1 MLFSVE
7 AELLPLVEPELPE
20 VALFEEVL
28 PLDRLLLTEVV
39 NIAINTNI
47 PILKTRIV
55 VPQTAFPILLKN
67 HVYGFLVIGMSFT
80 IRIFLFLPIVAKIDI
95 SPIKKMMLLTAAN
108 AINTIS
114 FVSANIGQKQLGTIP
129 STVISQDSSTI
140 LNHVFVSI
148 FSYDSISF
156 SYSTLWASLYSV
168 ILSLNKM
175 PS

>member
-1 MLFSVE
+1 
-7 AELLPLVEPELPE
+7 
-20 VALFEEVL
+20 
-28 PLDRLLLTEVV
+28 
-39 NIAINTNI
+39 
-47 PILKTRIV
+47 
-55 VPQTAFPILLKN
+55 
-67 HVYGFLVIGMSFT
+67 
-80 IRIFLFLPIVAKIDI
+80 
-95 SPIKKMMLLTAAN
+95 MMLLTAAN

-175 PS
+175 PSESG